1 MASCLDESC
10 TPLGTFPIFS
20 CGLFYREPAAGGQ
33 QGDAGESYV
42 ARHRSLSGRACPA
55 SSAWWLLLPQSP
67 LPPSLTHRTSG
78 HRDLLLLVF
87 HLQPSHPIGFL
98 TFNQDLVLTSA
109 FSHAQRNIPLWESCW
124 LVTLQISILC
134 PFALLSL
141 RLTEELI
148 LAFLLTAFYHS
159 LMPLFPLCYCS

>member
-1 MASCLDESC
+1 MDCFTES
-10 TPLGTFPIFS
+10 LLLADS
-20 CGLFYREPAAGGQ
+20 REML
-33 QGDAGESYV
+33 ESSV

-55 SSAWWLLLPQSP
+55 SSARWLLLPQAP

-78 HRDLLLLVF
+78 HRDLPLLVF

-98 TFNQDLVLTSA
+98 TFNQDFVLTPA
-109 FSHAQRNIPLWESCW
+109 FSHAQKTSDFADQHP
-124 LVTLQISILC
+124 VPLC
-134 PFALLSL
+134 PRVL